1 MFEIDGGV
9 GDMQYHWLTV
19 SSFRVNFRVWRLEL
33 FMCVSGLV
41 SGLTDFHKI
50 GVFLNSAGSQYI
62 LTYFLIMCFLPA
74 VFLLD

>member
-9 GDMQYHWLTV
+9 GDMQYHRLPV
-19 SSFRVNFRVWRLEL
+19 SSCRVWRLEL

-50 GVFLNSAGSQYI
+50 GDFLNSAGSQYI
-62 LTYFLIMCFLPA
+62 LTS
-74 VFLLD
+74 